1 MQLPRLLRAGPKYTY
16 ILIYVNGIIILY
28 KAPFNFM
35 SMLMDKN
42 HVKTSSIGDPKL
54 YLGKYT
60 GKVDYIDVSYAWTMS
75 SDYYVKEAIKDV
87 NIRMKDDNM

>member
-1 MQLPRLLRAGPKYTY
+1 
-16 ILIYVNGIIILY
+16 
-28 KAPFNFM
+28 M

-75 SDYYVKEAIKDV
+75 SDYCVKEAIKDV
-87 NIRMKDDNM
+87 NIRMKDDNMEFNKNIYDIIYSQNNPFLEV